1 MDHSVK
7 MWDIATEE
15 VQDVVHASASHTHSE
30 KRCVLPRMAQVVA
43 ALMQRNACNK

>member
-15 VQDVVHASASHTHSE
+15 VQDVVDASASHTHSE